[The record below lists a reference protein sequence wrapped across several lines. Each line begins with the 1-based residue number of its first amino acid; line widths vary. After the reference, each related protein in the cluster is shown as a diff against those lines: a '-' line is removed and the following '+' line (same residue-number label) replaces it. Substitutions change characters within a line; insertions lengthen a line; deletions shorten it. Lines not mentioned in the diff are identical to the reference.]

1 MNNIDDITREMLA
14 SEDDKYG
21 GLNPSNL
28 KEGLDY
34 FQIEE
39 IIEHRSKIDDDLD
52 SKIESDYH
60 NTYYLGDGKYGLRE
74 IKLKK

>member
-1 MNNIDDITREMLA
+1 MKDIDNITWEML
-14 SEDDKYG
+14 SQEDDKYG
-21 GLNPSNL
+21 GLRTSNL
-28 KEGLDY
+28 KESLDY

-39 IIEHRSKIDDDLD
+39 IIEHRSKVDDDLN

>member
-1 MNNIDDITREMLA
+1 MKDIDNITWEML
-14 SEDDKYG
+14 SQEDDKYG
-21 GLNPSNL
+21 GLSTSNL
-28 KEGLDY
+28 KESLDY

-39 IIEHRSKIDDDLD
+39 IIEHRSKVDDDLN